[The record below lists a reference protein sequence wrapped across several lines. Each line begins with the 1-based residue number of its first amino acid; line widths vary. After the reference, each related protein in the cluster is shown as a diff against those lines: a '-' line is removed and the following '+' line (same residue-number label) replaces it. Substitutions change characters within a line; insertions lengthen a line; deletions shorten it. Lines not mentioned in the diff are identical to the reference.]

1 MIRVVLIALAF
12 LALTLVL
19 LPFQLIGLAFDLRL
33 QRTIPHLY
41 HRVLCAL
48 IGVRIREVG
57 MRSTASPALILSNHA
72 SWLDICVISALAP
85 VVFVAKSEVAGW
97 PVFGWLAK
105 LQRTI
110 FINRQARHQ
119 TGAAT
124 REIAGRLLG
133 GDAVV
138 LFAEGTSSDGI
149 RVLPFRSSLVGAVHH
164 ALGNSTHHTSITVQ
178 PMSLAYVGFG
188 GVPMGRG
195 LRERVAWYGD
205 ADLIPHLLARAVV
218 RRRRRHGE
226 LGRGQGLRHERGSQG
241 DHARGGKI
249 GPAHDR
255 GGTACCAAG
264 TDGIG
269 AGPRTAA
276 SGTGLTCVDAMVHR
290 VLRLCGVRVTMRSP
304 SRAPP
309 DRTNPCKFAISA
321 APACAFPPSAS
332 AATISASAPI
342 SKPRAR

>member
-1 MIRVVLIALAF
+1 MIRVISIALAF
-12 LALTLVL
+12 VALTLVL
-19 LPFQLIGLAFDLRL
+19 LPFQLIGMIFDLRL

-41 HRVLCAL
+41 HRILCAL

-57 MRSTASPALILSNHA
+57 TRSAASPALILSNHV
-72 SWLDICVISALAP
+72 SWLDICVITALGP

-97 PVFGWLAK
+97 PVFGWLAR

-164 ALGNSTHHTSITVQ
+164 ALGDGTQHTHVTVQ
-178 PMSLAYVGFG
+178 PMSLAYVSLSGLR
-188 GVPMGRG
+188 MGRG

-205 ADLIPHLLARAVV
+205 VELVPHLLSVLASGAVDVTVSWGEAIAYDMRADRKAIARDAEHSV
-218 RRRRRHGE
+218 RRM
-226 LGRGQGLRHERGSQG
+226 
-241 DHARGGKI
+241 
-249 GPAHDR
+249 
-255 GGTACCAAG
+255 
-264 TDGIG
+264 
-269 AGPRTAA
+269 TAA
-276 SGTGLTCVDAMVHR
+276 A
-290 VLRLCGVRVTMRSP
+290 LRAAP
-304 SRAPP
+304 SLAG
-309 DRTNPCKFAISA
+309 SA
-321 APACAFPPSAS
+321 ASERSQPLL
-332 AATISASAPI
+332 
-342 SKPRAR
+342 KPM

>member
-1 MIRVVLIALAF
+1 MIRAIAIVLAF

-19 LPFQLIGLAFDLRL
+19 LPFQLIGIAFDLRL
-33 QRTIPHLY
+33 QRSIPHFY
-41 HRVLCAL
+41 HRILCAL

-57 MRSTASPALILSNHA
+57 RRSTASPALILSNHV
-72 SWLDICVISALAP
+72 SWLDICVISALTP

-97 PVFGWLAK
+97 PLFGWLAK

-164 ALGNSTHHTSITVQ
+164 ALGNSTHHTHINVQ
-178 PMSLAYVGFG
+178 PMSLAYVRFG

-205 ADLIPHLLARAVV
+205 ADLIPHLLHVLSSGAVDVTVSWGEAVAYDMSADRKAIARDAEKSV
-218 RRRRRHGE
+218 RRMT
-226 LGRGQGLRHERGSQG
+226 
-241 DHARGGKI
+241 
-249 GPAHDR
+249 
-255 GGTACCAAG
+255 TA
-264 TDGIG
+264 
-269 AGPRTAA
+269 
-276 SGTGLTCVDAMVHR
+276 
-290 VLRLCGVRVTMRSP
+290 VL
-304 SRAPP
+304 RAPP
-309 DRTNPCKFAISA
+309 AQ
-321 APACAFPPSAS
+321 
-332 AATISASAPI
+332 TISVPTSEQSHPLPEPA
-342 SKPRAR
+342 

>member
-1 MIRVVLIALAF
+1 MIRVISIALAF
-12 LALTLVL
+12 VALTLAL
-19 LPFQLIGLAFDLRL
+19 LPFQLIGMIFDLRL

-41 HRVLCAL
+41 HRILCAL

-57 MRSTASPALILSNHA
+57 TRSAASPALILSNHV
-72 SWLDICVISALAP
+72 SWLDICVITALGP

-97 PVFGWLAK
+97 PVFGWLAR

-164 ALGNSTHHTSITVQ
+164 ALGAGTQHTHVTVQ
-178 PMSLAYVGFG
+178 PMSLAYVSFG
-188 GVPMGRG
+188 GLRMGRG

-205 ADLIPHLLARAVV
+205 AELIPHLLSVLAAGAVDVTVSWGEAAAYDMRADRKAIARDAEHSV
-218 RRRRRHGE
+218 RRM
-226 LGRGQGLRHERGSQG
+226 
-241 DHARGGKI
+241 
-249 GPAHDR
+249 
-255 GGTACCAAG
+255 
-264 TDGIG
+264 
-269 AGPRTAA
+269 TAA
-276 SGTGLTCVDAMVHR
+276 A
-290 VLRLCGVRVTMRSP
+290 LRAAP
-304 SRAPP
+304 SLAR
-309 DRTNPCKFAISA
+309 SA
-321 APACAFPPSAS
+321 AAAS
-332 AATISASAPI
+332 ERSQPLL
-342 SKPRAR
+342 KPM

>member
-1 MIRVVLIALAF
+1 MIRVILIALAF

-19 LPFQLIGLAFDLRL
+19 LPLQLIGIAFDLRL

-41 HRVLCAL
+41 HRILCAL

-57 MRSTASPALILSNHA
+57 ARSTASPALILSNHV
-72 SWLDICVISALAP
+72 SWLDVCVIAALAP

-97 PVFGWLAK
+97 PVFGWLAR

-133 GDAVV
+133 GGAVV

-164 ALGNSTHHTSITVQ
+164 ALGNSTHHTQITVQ

-205 ADLIPHLLARAVV
+205 ADLMPHLLHVLSSGAVDVAVSWGEAVAYEMSADRKAIARDAEKSVRRMTAAALRGAPPARAT
-218 RRRRRHGE
+218 
-226 LGRGQGLRHERGSQG
+226 
-241 DHARGGKI
+241 
-249 GPAHDR
+249 P
-255 GGTACCAAG
+255 
-264 TDGIG
+264 
-269 AGPRTAA
+269 
-276 SGTGLTCVDAMVHR
+276 
-290 VLRLCGVRVTMRSP
+290 
-304 SRAPP
+304 
-309 DRTNPCKFAISA
+309 
-321 APACAFPPSAS
+321 APALEPLPELA
-332 AATISASAPI
+332 
-342 SKPRAR
+342 